1 MNAAMEPILKNET
14 RAHWQSALREAGVPS
29 APVQTVPEM
38 MVDPQTKALGML
50 QNLNDGIDLM
60 AMPLSFDGNRPQLRH
75 YAPLLG
81 EHNEMIKKLATKGKD

>member
-1 MNAAMEPILKNET
+1 M
-14 RAHWQSALREAGVPS
+14 PS

-50 QNLNDGIDLM
+50 QNLDDGINLM
-60 AMPLSFDGNRPQLRH
+60 AMPLSFDGNRPPLRN

-81 EHNEMIKKLATKGKD
+81 EHNEMIKGPTKKGKD